1 MQCHYVMAVPS
12 MLSPAVPLPD
22 RSGPPP
28 SVSLSPVAP
37 PGETVPKLLVRRGV
51 ISEAQ
56 LVYARRVQAKLVSDR
71 SVVEILRTL
80 QLLDSTS
87 LAAALREEPP
97 PLRLGELL
105 VELGM
110 MRAGELAAALAI
122 QKEAGIPRK
131 LGDILVEHAF
141 IDEERLSE
149 TLAGMLGFPFLMP
162 RYEQLDRQ
170 LLQQVPPKLAARG
183 SFLPIAVQEQRVV
196 VAFADP
202 LDAGDRE
209 AAELLFGRQ
218 LRPAIAPRQRLREV
232 FERHRR
238 GLRRGPAV
246 EADDSTVVGLVNTL
260 FDEALA
266 QGVSDIHIEPM
277 KDCLR
282 VRFRRDGVLTV
293 QRELSLDL
301 AAPLTTR
308 IKVLAAADIAER
320 RRHQD
325 GRILYD
331 SLATGRTLDLRV
343 SFYITLHGESIVLRL
358 MNKPGALLAVE
369 DIGMAARMLQQFRDE
384 ALATPSGILI
394 VTGPTGA
401 GKTTTL
407 YSCVNALND
416 PETSI
421 ITAEEPVEY
430 VIDGITQC
438 SINPKIGVTFT
449 ETLRHI
455 VRQDPDVI
463 VMGEV
468 RDAFSAET
476 AIQAALTG
484 HKVLTTLHTEDTV
497 GALLRLLNM
506 GVESF
511 LIAST
516 VTAIVAQ
523 RLLRRICPHCAGPYT
538 PSPEE
543 YRRLGYTHGDLAGA
557 ELQSGRGCAACR
569 FTGFHG
575 RVGIFELLLPSEAVK
590 EAVMARKTVTEI
602 RRLGIESAGLVTLL
616 EDGIAKAACGQVSLG
631 EVLKRLP
638 RLERPRPLFELR
650 RLLGDA
656 L

>member
-1 MQCHYVMAVPS
+1 
-12 MLSPAVPLPD
+12 MLTAATLPE
-22 RSGPPP
+22 P
-28 SVSLSPVAP
+28 SVRAVSVSIPHGHQGDHLAQQ
-37 PGETVPKLLVRRGV
+37 LVCRGV
-51 ISEAQ
+51 ISAGQ
-56 LVYARRVQAKLVSDR
+56 LLYAKRVQAKLVSER
-71 SVVEILRTL
+71 SLVEILNRL
-80 QLLDSTS
+80 QLLTS
-87 LAAALREEPP
+87 DALDAVLHDEPP
-97 PLRLGELL
+97 LLRLGELL
-105 VELGM
+105 LELGAL
-110 MRAGELAAALAI
+110 RAGELAAALTI
-122 QKEAGIPRK
+122 QQESGCLRK
-131 LGDILVEHAF
+131 LGEILVEYDF
-141 IDEERLSE
+141 IDEKELSRI
-149 TLAGMLGFPFLMP
+149 LASKLGLPFIALN
-162 RYEQLDRQ
+162 YEQLDRQ
-170 LLQQVPPKLAARG
+170 LLLQVPPKLCARN
-183 SFLPIAVQEQRVV
+183 SFLPVGVVGQRVQ

-202 LDAGDRE
+202 LDAADRE
-209 AAELLFGRQ
+209 AAELIFGRQ
-218 LRPAIAPRQRLREV
+218 LLPAVAPRQHIREV
-232 FERHRR
+232 LEVHRR
-238 GLRRGPAV
+238 GLRRAPPA
-246 EADDSTVVGLVNTL
+246 EADDTTVVGLVNSL
-260 FDEALA
+260 FDEALQ

-277 KDCLR
+277 KDRLR
-282 VRFRRDGVLTV
+282 VRFRRDGVLAV
-293 QRELSLDL
+293 QRELNLDL
-301 AAPLTTR
+301 APPITTR

-325 GRILYD
+325 GRILYE
-331 SLATGRTLDLRV
+331 SLAAGRTLDLRV

-358 MNKPGALLAVE
+358 MNKPGELLAVE
-369 DIGMAARMLQQFRDE
+369 DLGMATRMLRQFRDE
-384 ALATPSGILI
+384 ALAPPSGILI

-449 ETLRHI
+449 ETLRHM

-516 VTAIVAQ
+516 VNAVIAQ
-523 RLLRRICPHCAGPYT
+523 RLLRRVCAHCATPYT

-557 ELQSGRGCAACR
+557 ELKTGRGCAACR
-569 FTGFHG
+569 FTGFKG
-575 RVGIFELLLPSEAVK
+575 RVGIFELLMPGSAVREAL
-590 EAVMARKTVTEI
+590 MARRPVNEI
-602 RRLGIESAGLVTLL
+602 RRLGIESAGLVTLF
-616 EDGIAKAACGQVSLG
+616 EDGLAKAASG
-631 EVLKRLP
+631 EVALADVLKRLP

-650 RLLGDA
+650 RLLGESP
-656 L
+656 

>member
-1 MQCHYVMAVPS
+1 
-12 MLSPAVPLPD
+12 
-22 RSGPPP
+22 
-28 SVSLSPVAP
+28 
-37 PGETVPKLLVRRGV
+37 LLVRRGV
-51 ISEAQ
+51 ITAGE
-56 LVYARRVQAKLVSDR
+56 LLYAKRIQAKLISAR
-71 SVVEILRTL
+71 SLIEILK
-80 QLLDSTS
+80 
-87 LAAALREEPP
+87 ALRLLPGASLREALQSEPP
-97 PLRLGELL
+97 AMLLGDLL
-105 VELGM
+105 VELGEL
-110 MRAGELAAALAI
+110 RPGELAAALAI
-122 QKEAGIPRK
+122 QQEAGSPRK
-131 LGDILVEHAF
+131 LGDILVEYGF
-141 IDEERLSE
+141 IGEERLSE
-149 TLAGMLGFPFLMP
+149 ILAGQLGFPFVAP
-162 RYEQLDRQ
+162 GFEQLDRR
-170 LLQQVPPKLAARG
+170 LLIQVPHKLAARNA
-183 SFLPIAVQEQRVV
+183 FLPIGTAEQRVV

-202 LDAGDRE
+202 LDVTDRE
-209 AAELLFGRQ
+209 AAERIFGRQ
-218 LRPAIAPRQRLREV
+218 LLPAIAPRQLIREV

-238 GLRRGPAV
+238 GLRRAPPA
-246 EADDSTVVGLVNTL
+246 EADETTVIGLVNSL
-260 FDEALA
+260 FDEALQ
-266 QGVSDIHIEPM
+266 QGVSDIHFEPM

-282 VRFRRDGVLTV
+282 VRFRRDGVLAV
-293 QRELSLDL
+293 QREFNLDL
-301 AAPLTTR
+301 AQPVTTR
-308 IKVLAAADIAER
+308 IKVMAAADIAER

-325 GRILYD
+325 GRILYE
-331 SLATGRTLDLRV
+331 SLANGRTLDLRV

-358 MNKPGALLAVE
+358 MNKPGELLAVE

-416 PETSI
+416 SETSI

-438 SINPKIGVTFT
+438 SINPKIGLTFT

-468 RDAFSAET
+468 RDTFSAET

-523 RLLRRICPHCAGPYT
+523 RLLRRVCPHCAGPYAPT
-538 PSPEE
+538 PEE

-557 ELQSGRGCAACR
+557 ELLSGRGCSNCR
-569 FTGFHG
+569 FTGFQG

-590 EAVMARKTVTEI
+590 EAVVARKTVTEI

-616 EDGIAKAACGQVSLG
+616 EDGIAKAARGQVALA

-638 RLERPRPLFELR
+638 RLERPRPLHELR
-650 RLLGDA
+650 RVLGE
-656 L
+656 

>member
-1 MQCHYVMAVPS
+1 MP
-12 MLSPAVPLPD
+12 PE
-22 RSGPPP
+22 RSQ
-28 SVSLSPVAP
+28 
-37 PGETVPKLLVRRGV
+37 GEALLQLLVRRGV
-51 ISEAQ
+51 ITADQ
-56 LVYARRVQAKLVSDR
+56 LRYARRVQAKLVSDR
-71 SVVEILRTL
+71 SVVEILKAL
-80 QLLDSTS
+80 QLLDSVL

-105 VELGM
+105 VELGLL
-110 MRAGELAAALAI
+110 RAGELAAALAI
-122 QKEAGIPRK
+122 QQEAGGSRK
-131 LGDILVEHAF
+131 LGDILVEHDF
-141 IDEERLSE
+141 VDEERLSE
-149 TLAGMLGFPFLMP
+149 TLAGKLGFPFIVP
-162 RYEQLDRQ
+162 RYDQLDRQ
-170 LLQQVPPKLAARG
+170 LLQQVPPKLAGRS
-183 SFLPIAVQEQRVV
+183 SFLPVGLQEQRVV

-218 LRPAIAPRQRLREV
+218 LRPAIAPRQRIREV
-232 FERHRR
+232 FDRHRR
-238 GLRRGPAV
+238 GLRRGAAV
-246 EADDSTVVGLVNTL
+246 EADDTTVVGLVNTL

-282 VRFRRDGVLTV
+282 VRFRRDGVLVV

-301 AAPLTTR
+301 ASPLTTR

-325 GRILYD
+325 GRILYE

-343 SFYITLHGESIVLRL
+343 SFYVTLHGESIVLRL
-358 MNKPGALLAVE
+358 MNKPGELLAIE
-369 DIGMAARMLQQFRDE
+369 DIGMAARMLQQFSDE
-384 ALATPSGILI
+384 ALAVPSGILI

-468 RDAFSAET
+468 RDSFSAET

-523 RLLRRICPHCAGPYT
+523 RLLRRICPHCAAPYT

-557 ELQSGRGCAACR
+557 ELQSGRGCPACR

-590 EAVMARKTVTEI
+590 EALMARKTVNEI

-616 EDGIAKAACGQVSLG
+616 EDGIAKAARGQVALG

-650 RLLGDA
+650 RLLGDTP
-656 L
+656 